1 MKLRASIASTRERR
15 PTGLVAT
22 GLWPVNHCRD
32 FQTGRRPTGSWL
44 QRLFTA
50 ACSERSV
57 SDYRVV
63 KIYTRV
69 WLGAG
74 ALFLGGWITAR
85 VVRTARYS
93 LRDKIALISGGS
105 RGLGL
110 VLARHICD
118 QGGSVALLARD
129 PGELAR
135 AKADLTAR
143 GGKVLTVEC
152 DLLDRDQ
159 IHAAVRKVIDHFDR
173 IDILINNAGI
183 IEVGPLDHMTREDYD
198 RAMRLHFWAPYE
210 LISLI
215 VPEMRLWGGGRIVNV
230 TSVGGKIA
238 IPHFAPYSASKF
250 ALTGFSDAIRTEL
263 ARDNIQV
270 TTVAPGLMRTGSH
283 VNAKFK
289 GNHDAEFAWFS
300 ASAGAPII
308 SMDADRA
315 ARKILAA
322 CRRGQPSL
330 ILTLGARA
338 AIAGNA
344 LFPNLTG
351 YTMKI
356 VNRFLPDAADESGA
370 QSRAGSEIPRLTPEW
385 MTRLAD
391 RATNENNE
399 GNSPAL

>member
-1 MKLRASIASTRERR
+1 M
-15 PTGLVAT
+15 
-22 GLWPVNHCRD
+22 N
-32 FQTGRRPTGSWL
+32 
-44 QRLFTA
+44 
-50 ACSERSV
+50 
-57 SDYRVV
+57 
-63 KIYTRV
+63 TRV

-74 ALFLGGWITAR
+74 ALLLGGWITAR
-85 VVRTARYS
+85 VIRTAQYT
-93 LRDKIALISGGS
+93 LRDKVALISGGS

-118 QGGSVALLARD
+118 QGGNVALLARD
-129 PGELAR
+129 PEELAR
-135 AKADLTAR
+135 AQADLTAR
-143 GGKVLTVEC
+143 GGKILTVEC

-159 IHAAVRKVIDHFDR
+159 IQVAVRKV
-173 IDILINNAGI
+173 
-183 IEVGPLDHMTREDYD
+183 VGPLDHMSREDYE

-210 LISLI
+210 LVSQI
-215 VPEMRLWGGGRIVNV
+215 VPEMRLWGGGRIVNI
-230 TSVGGKIA
+230 SSIGGKVA
-238 IPHFAPYSASKF
+238 LPHFAPYSASKF
-250 ALTGFSDAIRTEL
+250 ALTGFSDAIRAEL

-300 ASAGAPII
+300 AGAGAPLI

-315 ARKILAA
+315 ARKIVAA

-330 ILTLGARA
+330 TLTFGARG

-351 YTMKI
+351 YAMKI
-356 VNRFLPDAADESGA
+356 VNRFLPDVADESGA
-370 QSRAGSEIPRLTPEW
+370 QSRAGSELPRLTPEW

-391 RATNENNE
+391 RATKKNNE
-399 GNSPAL
+399 SVSR